1 MSTLDSAAL
10 NARFGI
16 PEQLR
21 FKDMPGGLVIAEIDN
36 VHATASIALQGAH
49 LMTWTPRVAEGRGH
63 PVIWLSEQAS
73 LAVGK
78 SIRGGAPVCWPWFG
92 PHPAEPKFPGHG
104 FARTVPWD
112 VVDTQKLGNGATR
125 LVFRIVQS
133 DVTRAQWPHPCE
145 LELHIVVGPTL
156 EMDLVTR
163 NTGSDTITVG
173 DALHTYF
180 EVGDVRQVKVHGLDG
195 CPYLD
200 KVDGGARKQ
209 QNGPVT
215 IAGEVDRIYLEST
228 ADCVIEDPV
237 LARRIRIA
245 KQGSASSV
253 VWNPWIEK
261 AAKMGDLG
269 ENGYLRMLC
278 VESTN
283 ADADVVD
290 IAPGAEHHLW
300 VRYSVEAL
308 A

>member
-21 FKDMPGGLVIAEIDN
+21 FKDMPGGMVVAEVN
-36 VHATASIALQGAH
+36 NAHATAAIALQGAH
-49 LMTWTPRVAEGRGH
+49 LMTWAPKGEL
-63 PVIWLSEQAS
+63 PVIWLSADAK
-73 LAVGK
+73 LAPGK

-92 PHPAEPKFPGHG
+92 PHPSEPKFPGHG

-112 VVDTQKLGNGATR
+112 VVETQKLGNGATR
-125 LVFRIVQS
+125 LVFRIVQNEA
-133 DVTRAQWPHPCE
+133 TRAQWPHPCE
-145 LELHIVVGPTL
+145 LELQMTIGPRL

-163 NTGSDTITVG
+163 NTGNGSLTIG

-180 EVGDVRQVKVHGLDG
+180 EVGDVRQAKIHGLDG
-195 CPYLD
+195 CPYID
-200 KVDGGARKQ
+200 KVDGGARRRQ
-209 QNGPVT
+209 DGPVT
-215 IAGEVDRIYLEST
+215 IAGEVDRIYLESK

-261 AAKMGDLG
+261 AEKMGDLG
-269 ENGYLRMLC
+269 DDGYLKMLC

-283 ADADVVD
+283 ADADVVQ
-290 IAPGAEHHLW
+290 IAPGAEHRLS

>member
-1 MSTLDSAAL
+1 MSTSDSAAL

-21 FKDMPGGLVIAEIDN
+21 FKDMPGGLIVAEVDN
-36 VHATASIALQGAH
+36 AHATASIALQGAH
-49 LMTWTPRVAEGRGH
+49 LMTWAPRTSDGGEL
-63 PVIWLSEQAS
+63 PVIWLSADAK
-73 LAVGK
+73 LAPGK
-78 SIRGGAPVCWPWFG
+78 SIRGGVPVCWPWFG
-92 PHPAEPKFPGHG
+92 PHASEPKFPGHG
-104 FARTVPWD
+104 FARTVPWE
-112 VVDTQKLGNGATR
+112 VVATQKLANGATR

-133 DVTRAQWPHPCE
+133 DATRAQWPHPSE
-145 LELHIVVGPTL
+145 LELHMVIGPAL

-163 NTGSDTITVG
+163 NTGTAPITVG

-180 EVGDVRQVKVHGLDG
+180 EVGDVRQAKVHGLDG
-195 CPYLD
+195 CPYID
-200 KVDGGARKQ
+200 KVDGGARRQ
-209 QNGPVT
+209 QDGAVA
-215 IAGEVDRIYLEST
+215 IASEVDRIYLNST

-237 LARRIRIA
+237 LQRRIRIA

-261 AAKMGDLG
+261 AEKMGDLG
-269 ENGYLRMLC
+269 EDGYLKMLC

-283 ADADVVD
+283 ADADVVN

-308 A
+308 S